1 MRKWGEEREGRRK
14 WGKREKRERDER
26 GSRMKMRKKRRGE
39 KAPYEGRGTARTRG
53 RGERARGEQEGLNTP
68 GILYGRRVRDVC
80 YGKLPGGDGSG
91 GATFSWK
98 LVGCGRAVQRGEGR
112 GGGAG
117 GRRQGRRGERAEE
130 VMKREVLKR

>member
-14 WGKREKRERDER
+14 RGKREKRERDER
-26 GSRMKMRKKRRGE
+26 GSRMKMRKKRTGGE

-112 GGGAG
+112 GLARVGG
-117 GRRQGRRGERAEE
+117 GRGGEGRGR
-130 VMKREVLKR
+130 KR